1 MKLKSYLRRGSD
13 ISTTAILALTLF
25 GSLPALNA
33 ADVTWVG
40 GISNTWNTSNNNW
53 SGGATAFTNGDNVF
67 FTDSGLSPNPTINAQ
82 AAVTTIGNMN
92 VSNTSGVYSISLA
105 AWSGNTLTKSGAGT
119 LSLPGNGTVTFSNT
133 NLQGGTLIIRQS
145 TFNGGAI
152 NVSGVVSLEA
162 ATAATTTLGGTS
174 LTGAGELTLTPNG
187 GTRIGLSADL
197 NTSGFTGTLK
207 ASTSGQVNLNGAS
220 MNLSQAKVVLSGD
233 TLLQGLA
240 NSQAL
245 QIGEINTGSSNRLG
259 NGTNS
264 ANLIYQIGALNT
276 DSSIAGI
283 IQNGGINTGGSS
295 VAGSVGLTK
304 VGTGSLTLTGTNTY
318 TAVTTVNAGTLLV
331 GNGTSGSITSV
342 TTVNEGAFYGNLA
355 SGNVTTAAVTI
366 GNNTGSADAA
376 FGAGE
381 NSIGRFVS
389 SSSLTMRSDA
399 NFVFDLN
406 SAAKTT
412 DTLTFGGAVALNG
425 IFTLNDLNLATI
437 NWAVNDS
444 FTVVSGASLTGVFTN
459 LANGATITTNF
470 VTYQA
475 QYTGTALNLTVT
487 TVVPEPSTYALL
499 IGGLM
504 FTVIVRRRFSKARRF
519 V

>member
-1 MKLKSYLRRGSD
+1 MKFKSYFGRKGD
-13 ISTTAILALTLF
+13 ISTTAILVLTLF

-40 GISNTWNTSNNNW
+40 GINANWNTSTNNW

-67 FTDSGLSPNPTINAQ
+67 FTDSGLSPNPTINAV
-82 AAVTTIGNMN
+82 AGVTTIGNMD
-92 VSNTSGVYSISLA
+92 VSNTSGVYSFSLS

-119 LSLPGNGTVTFSNT
+119 LSLPGNGTVTFNNT
-133 NLQGGTLIIRQS
+133 NLQGGNLIIRQS

-152 NVSGVVSLEA
+152 SVSGIVSVA
-162 ATAATTTLGGTS
+162 GATAATTTLNGS
-174 LTGAGELTLTPNG
+174 ALTGAGELTLTPNG
-187 GTRIGLSADL
+187 GTRIGLSDTL

-207 ASTSGQVNLNGAS
+207 ASASGQVNLNGAS

-276 DSSIAGI
+276 DSSIAGV
-283 IQNGGINTGGSS
+283 IQNGGINTAGGS
-295 VAGSVGLTK
+295 VNGSVGLTK
-304 VGTGSLTLTGTNTY
+304 IGTGALTLTGTNTY

-342 TTVNEGAFYGNLA
+342 TTVNAGAFYGNLT
-355 SGNVTTAAVTI
+355 SGNVTTAALTI
-366 GNNTGSADAA
+366 GNNSGSADAA

-381 NSIGRFVS
+381 NSIGRFAS
-389 SSSLTMRSDA
+389 SSSLTLRTDA

-406 SAAKTT
+406 SGAETT
-412 DTLTFGGAVALNG
+412 DTVIFGGAVALNG
-425 IFTLNDLNLATI
+425 VFTLNDLNVSTI
-437 NWAVNDS
+437 NWTVNDS
-444 FTVVSGASLTGVFTN
+444 FTVISGASLTGTFAN

-475 QYTGTALNLTVT
+475 QYTGTALNLIVT

-504 FTVIVRRRFSKARRF
+504 LTIIVKRRFSKARRF
-519 V
+519 I